1 MAGDAGAFKAKQ
13 RAQGG
18 AKTHAKAGA
27 KAAKPQHKRGT
38 HDKADKPGSDG
49 ADGGD
54 AKAAAELQALGAKLD
69 DGGVA
74 WFEAA
79 PALKLLKPAAADASA
94 GKKKGKKGKKGEPEQ
109 PPAPSGSTTFL
120 ATDAIVLEKKKLAQR
135 LLEQEVARFEAKK
148 SGKMSSDDKYLA
160 TMIKSGTLS
169 DRVASLT
176 LTVQSSPF
184 HSIARLG
191 QLIAM
196 ANKKARRESLMAVES
211 LKDLFVNNLLPDN
224 RKLRFFHQ
232 NPLDHPSATPTHLV
246 LWFFE
251 HCLKTAFAQLVG
263 VLSSGMEDA
272 VDNHKRACIRAA
284 NALLAAKPE
293 QEAVLLAMLVNKLGD
308 PDRKIAAYIHKMLQ
322 DLLREH
328 PVMKRVVVDEVERLL
343 TRPKVSDR
351 AKYNA
356 VLFLNQIYL
365 DASGDDAELS
375 AHLITVYFGL
385 FSKEVHGTGSEDDKK
400 QKSKGKK
407 QKKNAK
413 KNGKNDTL
421 SSALDRKLLSAL
433 LLGVNRAFPYAN
445 ATSADFQ
452 QEIDTLFAVV
462 HKGHHSTSVQA
473 LMLLFQVMNSTN
485 SVSDRF
491 YVALYDKLLDPR
503 LRETSKHTAFLN
515 LVFRAMKADVS
526 PARISAM
533 VKRLLQVATV
543 MTPAF
548 ACAVLFLLSE
558 LLKVKP
564 QLRTLIDQPEASAAN
579 RLEEEHFDDAEA
591 ARHLD
596 KEDDDDDDDDDEE
609 DEEDDEEDESAS
621 GARDDGRSDAEQSSN
636 VLAKMFGDLSG
647 DAPAASTGGAVVSFD
662 DDDEATKTPASK
674 ETDAGDAGYDPRKR
688 NPLYAKADTSC
699 AWELDQLARHYHPS
713 VQMFT
718 RQVLENRPGG
728 IQYGGDPLVD
738 FTMLAFFEKFVNKK
752 PRHRASG
759 TPAAAGS
766 APAKSWTF
774 APINTE
780 AVLEQSEE
788 TLDASDKFFYKFF
801 QERAKR
807 EATMPS
813 RRRKK
818 KVDDDDD
825 RDGDPFSDVDED
837 GDEDEDAEM
846 EAYAQQLAE
855 GIMQEGDMDDE
866 DPDMESWDDDDE
878 EDDEEDAKRL
888 DGESDDD
895 DNIADADD
903 DEDAHEFG
911 EDSDDDVEQAGSD
924 GDEDEDD
931 DGDEDEEEDDED
943 GLDFAAM
950 ADDADEKDAVLQQEL
965 SVLEAKQTPPSSASS
980 SGKKRKKTLFA
991 SADDYDQL
999 VRDALAQQKASGKSK
1014 KRRIQ

>member
-1 MAGDAGAFKAKQ
+1 MAGVPMAGKRVQGGTKTHVKSGSKAKAQGKVAGGHAGA
-13 RAQGG
+13 RAHG
-18 AKTHAKAGA
+18 
-27 KAAKPQHKRGT
+27 KPPHKS
-38 HDKADKPGSDG
+38 DKPDG
-49 ADGGD
+49 AVDD
-54 AKAAAELQALGAKLD
+54 ATAAAELQALGSKLD
-69 DGGVA
+69 EGTVA
-74 WFEAA
+74 WFDAA
-79 PALKLLKPAAADASA
+79 SALKPVKPAVAESG
-94 GKKKGKKGKKGEPEQ
+94 GKKQKRGKKAEPEA
-109 PPAPSGSTTFL
+109 PTPTPTPATFL
-120 ATDAIVLEKKKLAQR
+120 ATDALVLEKKKVAQR

-160 TMIKSGTLS
+160 TMIKAGTLS

-176 LTVQSSPF
+176 LTVQGSPF
-184 HSIARLG
+184 HSVARLG

-211 LKDLFVNNLLPDN
+211 LKDLFINNLLPDD

-308 PDRKIAAYIHKMLQ
+308 PDRKIAAYIHKTLQ
-322 DLLREH
+322 ELLREH

-365 DASGDDAELS
+365 DASGDDAELA

-385 FSKEVHGTGSEDDKK
+385 FSKEVHGSEANGDKK
-400 QKSKGKK
+400 KKKRKAKDKKKTKKSDKDD
-407 QKKNAK
+407 A
-413 KNGKNDTL
+413 L
-421 SSALDRKLLSAL
+421 ASALDRKLLSAL
-433 LLGVNRAFPYAN
+433 LLGVNRAFPYTN

-452 QEIDTLFAVV
+452 KEIDTLFAVV

-533 VKRLLQVATV
+533 VKRLLQVAIA
-543 MTPAF
+543 MPPAF

-564 QLRTLIDQPEASAAN
+564 QLRTLIDQPEASAGSRA
-579 RLEEEHFDDAEA
+579 EEEHFDDAEA

-596 KEDDDDDDDDDEE
+596 KEEEEEDTEEEGDDEV
-609 DEEDDEEDESAS
+609 
-621 GARDDGRSDAEQSSN
+621 ARDDGRSDAEQSSN
-636 VLAKMFGDLSG
+636 VLAKMFGGLPD
-647 DAPAASTGGAVVSFD
+647 DAPAARATGAVVSFD
-662 DDDEATKTPASK
+662 DEDGPSKSAGSK
-674 ETDAGDAGYDPRKR
+674 EKAAGDDGYDPRKR
-688 NPLYAKADTSC
+688 NPLYAKADMSC

-728 IQYGGDPLVD
+728 IQYAGDPLVD

-752 PRHRASG
+752 PRHRTS
-759 TPAAAGS
+759 TSAAGS

-774 APINTE
+774 AAINSE

-801 QERAKR
+801 QERANR
-807 EATMPS
+807 EATAPS

-818 KVDDDDD
+818 KSADDD
-825 RDGDPFSDVDED
+825 RDDDPFSDVDED
-837 GDEDEDAEM
+837 GDEDEDEEM

-855 GIMQEGDMDDE
+855 GIMQDGDMDDE
-866 DPDMESWDDDDE
+866 DPDMEGWEDDDDDE
-878 EDDEEDAKRL
+878 EEEEPKHL
-888 DGESDDD
+888 DGE
-895 DNIADADD
+895 NDD
-903 DEDAHEFG
+903 DENAGEGDDAHAFG
-911 EDSDDDVEQAGSD
+911 EDSDEDDVEQADSD
-924 GDEDEDD
+924 GEDED
-931 DGDEDEEEDDED
+931 EDDED
-943 GLDFAAM
+943 GLDFGAM
-950 ADDADEKDAVLQQEL
+950 ADDVDENDDVLQQEL
-965 SVLEAKQTPPSSASS
+965 SALQAKQTPPSSS

-991 SADDYDQL
+991 SADDYEQL
-999 VRDALAQQKASGKSK
+999 VRDALAQQKAAAKSK
-1014 KRRIQ
+1014 KRRSQ

>member
-1 MAGDAGAFKAKQ
+1 MAGVSTASKRVQ
-13 RAQGG
+13 SG
-18 AKTHAKAGA
+18 AKTHAKVGSKTKAQGKALGGHAGA
-27 KAAKPQHKRGT
+27 KTHGKPPHKS
-38 HDKADKPGSDG
+38 DKPDG
-49 ADGGD
+49 VEDAGGD

-69 DGGVA
+69 EGAVA

-79 PALKLLKPAAADASA
+79 PALKSVKPAVAESG
-94 GKKKGKKGKKGEPEQ
+94 GKKQKRGKKAEPEVLV
-109 PPAPSGSTTFL
+109 PTPGATTFL
-120 ATDAIVLEKKKLAQR
+120 ATDALVLEKKKLAQR

-160 TMIKSGTLS
+160 TMIKAGTLS

-176 LTVQSSPF
+176 LTVQGSPF

-196 ANKKARRESLMAVES
+196 ANKKARRESLMAVDS
-211 LKDLFVNNLLPDN
+211 LKDLFINNLLPDD

-272 VDNHKRACIRAA
+272 VDNHKRACIRAS

-308 PDRKIAAYIHKMLQ
+308 PDRKIAAYIHKTLQ
-322 DLLREH
+322 ELLREH

-365 DASGDDAELS
+365 DASGDDAELA

-385 FSKEVHGTGSEDDKK
+385 FSKEVHGSDANGDKK
-400 QKSKGKK
+400 KHKSKGKK
-407 QKKNAK
+407 KTKKND
-413 KNGKNDTL
+413 KNDALTN
-421 SSALDRKLLSAL
+421 ALDRKLLSAL
-433 LLGVNRAFPYAN
+433 LLGVNRAFPYTN

-452 QEIDTLFAVV
+452 KEIDTLFAVV

-533 VKRLLQVATV
+533 VKRLLQVAIA
-543 MTPAF
+543 MPPAF

-564 QLRTLIDQPEASAAN
+564 QLRTLIDQPEASGGN
-579 RLEEEHFDDAEA
+579 RQEEEHFDDAEA

-596 KEDDDDDDDDDEE
+596 KEEEEDTEEEGDDEV
-609 DEEDDEEDESAS
+609 
-621 GARDDGRSDAEQSSN
+621 ARDDGRSDAEQSSN
-636 VLAKMFGDLSG
+636 VLAKMFGGLPD
-647 DAPAASTGGAVVSFD
+647 DAPAAPASSAVVSFD
-662 DDDEATKTPASK
+662 DEEGPAKTVSSK
-674 ETDAGDAGYDPRKR
+674 EKDAGDDGYDPRKR

-728 IQYGGDPLVD
+728 IQYSGDPLVD

-752 PRHRASG
+752 PRHRTS
-759 TPAAAGS
+759 TPVAGS
-766 APAKSWTF
+766 APTKSWTF
-774 APINTE
+774 AAINSE
-780 AVLEQSEE
+780 AVLEQSED

-801 QERAKR
+801 QERANR
-807 EATMPS
+807 EATTPS

-818 KVDDDDD
+818 KSADDD
-825 RDGDPFSDVDED
+825 RDDDPFSDVDAD
-837 GDEDEDAEM
+837 GDEDEDEEM

-855 GIMQEGDMDDE
+855 GIMQDGDMDDE
-866 DPDMESWDDDDE
+866 DPNMEGWDDDEDDDDE
-878 EDDEEDAKRL
+878 DEPKHL
-888 DGESDDD
+888 DGEIDGDDD
-895 DNIADADD
+895 DDAD
-903 DEDAHEFG
+903 EGEAAHEFG
-911 EDSDDDVEQAGSD
+911 EDSDEDVGQAGSD
-924 GDEDEDD
+924 GEDEDDEDED
-931 DGDEDEEEDDED
+931 EDED
-943 GLDFAAM
+943 GLNFAAM
-950 ADDADEKDAVLQQEL
+950 TDDVDENDDVLQQEL
-965 SVLEAKQTPPSSASS
+965 SALKSKQTPPSSSS

-991 SADDYDQL
+991 SADDYEQL
-999 VRDALAQQKASGKSK
+999 VRDALAQQKVAAKSK
-1014 KRRIQ
+1014 KRRSQ